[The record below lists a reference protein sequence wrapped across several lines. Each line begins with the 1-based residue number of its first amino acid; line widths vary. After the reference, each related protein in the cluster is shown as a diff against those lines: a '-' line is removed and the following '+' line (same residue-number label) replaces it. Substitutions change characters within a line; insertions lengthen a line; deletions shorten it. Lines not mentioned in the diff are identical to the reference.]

1 MILAPVQTTPAFSAP
16 ATTQNTPMSLA
27 DTADMTL
34 DLSDL
39 DSNGDGEIGKDEFA
53 AYRSAKQQR
62 GEFIP
67 MDGPVSDAMQQ
78 AMFEAFL
85 AQDTQDQD
93 V

>member
-1 MILAPVQTTPAFSAP
+1 MILAPVQSTPAFLTPTAAQS
-16 ATTQNTPMSLA
+16 TPMPFA

-53 AYRSAKQQR
+53 AYRSGKQQR

-67 MDGPVSDAMQQ
+67 LDGPVSDAMQQ

-85 AQDTQDQD
+85 AQDVEGQDA
-93 V
+93 